1 MLRGESI
8 SRNFFIVVNTQDPRV
23 NFRMNNIRRL
33 LPIRDDEH
41 HYTGGFGIV
50 MRDGSITIDA
60 ACNISKFTKEFLLS
74 TVFRF

>member
-1 MLRGESI
+1 
-8 SRNFFIVVNTQDPRV
+8 
-23 NFRMNNIRRL
+23 MNNIRRL